1 MKKNKS
7 MTSSRIASIR
17 KFIVFT
23 SIILFWEF
31 ASRIGWINPFYMPS
45 PLQVV
50 KVIIE
55 LFQDGEIWKHL
66 SATFFAAIVGIIGG
80 LAIGIFLGFASAL
93 TPIIAELLEPIMI
106 MLNAIPRVILAPLF
120 VIWFGIG
127 IESKI
132 ALSLI
137 LVVVLVFFAVYNGIK
152 DVDQRLIERVQTL
165 GGGKWILLKEVYIPS
180 VTAWIIGNLK
190 VAVGFA
196 FTGAVVGEFV
206 GSSKGLGYL
215 LQFAQ
220 STYNAALTIS
230 LIILIM
236 AFVMVL
242 FSGAE
247 RIENHL
253 LRWRPQKKAIH

>member
-1 MKKNKS
+1 
-7 MTSSRIASIR
+7 MTISFNIASVR
-17 KFIVFT
+17 KFITF
-23 SIILFWEF
+23 SSLIIFWEI
-31 ASRIGWINPFYMPS
+31 ASRIGWIDPFYMPA
-45 PLQVV
+45 PTEVV

-55 LFQDGEIWKHL
+55 LFQGGEIWKHL

-80 LAIGIFLGFASAL
+80 LAIGIILGFASAL
-93 TPIIAELLEPIMI
+93 TPILAELLEPIMI

-127 IESKI
+127 IESKV

-137 LVVVLVFFAVYNGIK
+137 LVVVLVFFAVYNGIRE
-152 DVDQRLIERVQTL
+152 VDHRLIERVQTL
-165 GGGKWILLKEVYIPS
+165 GGNKWILLREVYIPS

-220 STYNAALTIS
+220 STYNAGLTIS

-236 AFVMVL
+236 VFVMVL

-253 LRWRPQKKAIH
+253 LRWRPQKKTV